1 MAQQWSS
8 NELSTLLKHLHDG
21 FPVYLMMRH
30 IPYRTEG
37 AIIQQ
42 ALRRNYRIETYKD
55 DGIKRFYHGVTRR
68 RGGQRIATTED
79 TQLSVATEAL
89 IRHLEPET
97 RIIQHDGLSANTLA
111 VRMLTEN
118 NLSVDPDIVC
128 MLSKHILKEHL

>member
-1 MAQQWSS
+1 MAQKWSPT
-8 NELSTLLKHLHDG
+8 ELTTLLKYLNDG

-30 IPYRTEG
+30 IPYRSEG

-68 RGGQRIATTED
+68 RSTVTEN
-79 TQLSVATEAL
+79 LEVSVAAEFL
-89 IRHLEPET
+89 MEHLEPET
-97 RIIQHDGLSANTLA
+97 RIIAHDGLSANTLA

-118 NLSVDPDIVC
+118 DLRIDPDIVHT
-128 MLSKHILKEHL
+128 LSLYILKEQR